1 MAKNP
6 KKTKEAEVLDEKA
19 VRELEE
25 LKRRLRAETSA
36 DMVVLRALM
45 DAERQ
50 ARGIEQAA
58 SDYAV
63 GAEWRVAEA
72 AREID
77 ARERANAVPPPRK
90 PRRRPPKRPTRRSP
104 GYMPTPS
111 AAAPR

>member
-1 MAKNP
+1 MMRCRTTSREVAALAKNP

-25 LKRRLRAETSA
+25 LKQRLRAETSA

-58 SDYAV
+58 SNTRSSVAITPWAPS
-63 GAEWRVAEA
+63 GAS
-72 AREID
+72 
-77 ARERANAVPPPRK
+77 PR
-90 PRRRPPKRPTRRSP
+90 PRGR
-104 GYMPTPS
+104 
-111 AAAPR
+111 